1 MLVQGSLECSGNSQ
15 RQSVGR
21 TDRQTDSIVT
31 LLSRSQ
37 IQVLWKAEASFYLA
51 VYFIQQELNNLL

>member
-1 MLVQGSLECSGNSQ
+1 MLVQGSLECNGNSQ

-21 TDRQTDSIVT
+21 TDSIVT

-37 IQVLWKAEASFYLA
+37 IQVLWKAEATFYLA